1 MLENA
6 SHQHA
11 VVVGAAA
18 HHANR
23 ASHQAGDVGVSAVGA
38 RHDEHMPL
46 LHNDDGT
53 RLNRRGVIAAH
64 ESQLHLASVQRFGGA
79 DRIRPRDNLQ
89 AERLARLDHGAGER
103 AHEYHLLRAV
113 RPNGYFQRAWLIGHE
128 PYQQPY
134 SRHSKESGH
143 PSQDKLLLQPRN
155 PHVMALICASLDRSS
170 MWSPL

>member
-11 VVVGAAA
+11 VVVGPAA

-23 ASHQAGDVGVSAVGA
+23 ASHQAGDVCVSAVGA
-38 RHDEHMPL
+38 GDNEHVPL
-46 LHNDDGT
+46 LDDDDGT

-64 ESQLHLASVQRFGGA
+64 ESQLHLASIQRFGGA

-103 AHEYHLLRAV
+103 AHEYHLLRTI
-113 RPNGYFQRAWLIGHE
+113 RPNGDFQRAWLIGHE

-134 SRHSKESGH
+134 SRHSKDSGD
-143 PSQDKLLLQPRN
+143 PSKDKLLPQPRP
-155 PHVMALICASLDRSS
+155 PHVMALICAS
-170 MWSPL
+170 